1 MLKDIKKY
9 TNLIRREAEDKTFH
23 FAVSKIKIL
32 YVEQK
37 YCGKLE
43 EKAIKIIKVLKKQTK
58 KELEKMQ
65 YGAIY
70 RELGSQK
77 EGWVYK
83 NDDWETS
90 RIGEKHKPM
99 NPRT

>member
-1 MLKDIKKY
+1 
-9 TNLIRREAEDKTFH
+9 
-23 FAVSKIKIL
+23 
-32 YVEQK
+32 
-37 YCGKLE
+37 
-43 EKAIKIIKVLKKQTK
+43 
-58 KELEKMQ
+58 MQ